1 MNLFDIFYLLSVV
14 SLNLN
19 HCAEA
24 ETFFSPRYYC
34 DYSGFR
40 VKDKS
45 FNPKNQLAAKKHK
58 KHKEYLVLHDTNR
71 LPNGEIVRNR
81 EAENLFFS
89 LAINC
94 FSFLTKNT
102 FRPTGVKPKTQNRF
116 LNHAAVSKSP
126 SSIVKGG
133 THPSSRRIFEL
144 STTREPVNLL
154 TAPVNFEC

>member
-71 LPNGEIVRNR
+71 LPNGEIGRNR
-81 EAENLFFS
+81 EAKNLFFS

-94 FSFLTKNT
+94 FSFLT
-102 FRPTGVKPKTQNRF
+102 QNSKSIIQNCR
-116 LNHAAVSKSP
+116 LNHLPVSLNP
-126 SSIVKGG
+126 SSK
-133 THPSSRRIFEL
+133 
-144 STTREPVNLL
+144 VNGSIHL
-154 TAPVNFEC
+154 P